1 MRVYG
6 GGDIG
11 NFLDVACVP
20 DATLAT
26 AITALIAAGTKVDGK
41 LVCLTY
47 LNDYEVKICPTDT
60 IPDGEIIA
68 HEGNSISGYTL
79 TVRFFHYVD
88 QNATH
93 RVPSMIKT
101 FGYGTK
107 TIALGDTIQ
116 VDGSDYMYVEDATS
130 GGIGAVIAKNTTALT
145 VDVIM

>member
-6 GGDIG
+6 NGDVG
-11 NFLDVACVP
+11 NKLDVACVP

-68 HEGNSISGYTL
+68 HEGNSITGYTL

-88 QNATH
+88 ANSGHHTP
-93 RVPSMIKT
+93 VLVKT
-101 FGYGTK
+101 FEYGTK
-107 TIALGDTIQ
+107 TIALGNSAQ
-116 VDGSDYMYVEDATS
+116 VDGADYRYVKD
-130 GGIGAVIAKNTTALT
+130 GGADGWGAVIAKNTTALT